1 LGLTLPHDAA
11 IFALLQRDYFIP
23 MRYPLLDGF
32 RGYFLVMMTVHH
44 LSFELFFPLQLLD
57 YTRFSTFGAAQGFVF
72 LSGVVVAM
80 VYGRKLITGSEAVM
94 RAALWQRIGLIYR
107 YHVGLIVVIL
117 LFSLAV
123 VYLGGQSPLA
133 LSNSQTPL
141 LNAIL
146 SLTLL
151 SGPPFID
158 ILPMYLVFMAF
169 TPAALNALHRGDVVQ
184 VAAVSLTLWLFAQT
198 GLYGLFLDWL
208 NGLLGLPHNGSF
220 RIGMYFDR
228 FAWQLVYV
236 CGLIAGMLWAKGRL
250 DLSRL
255 HDPRIAKLVPVLLG
269 LFVLFWLAKLGTE
282 IRALPEA
289 FRAALEVNLSHSHIS
304 LLRFANFAMMVL
316 LAVWLIV
323 VGPSHPNRIARA
335 AARGLRGLMTWRPF
349 VLLGQHSLL
358 VYSYHVALVYAV
370 TCLLPVP
377 SWSNLSQQ
385 VMSLACAAS
394 LLLPVYAARW
404 WQRHKAQP

>member
-1 LGLTLPHDAA
+1 
-11 IFALLQRDYFIP
+11 

-80 VYGRKLITGSEAVM
+80 VYGRKLIKGSEDGM
-94 RAALWQRIGLIYR
+94 RAALWQRIRLIYR
-107 YHVGLIVVIL
+107 YHAGLIALIL
-117 LFSLAV
+117 LFSLGV
-123 VYLGGQSPLA
+123 VHFGGQSQLA
-133 LSNSQTPL
+133 LSNSQALL
-141 LNAIL
+141 LNAVL

-151 SGPPFID
+151 SGPTFID

-169 TPAALNALHRGDVVQ
+169 TPAILVALHRGDGLL
-184 VAAVSLTLWLFAQT
+184 VAMISVALWLFAQT

-208 NGLLGLPHNGSF
+208 NAAIGLTQTGSF

-236 CGLIAGMLWAKGRL
+236 CGLIAGMIWAEGRL

-255 HDPRIAKLVPVLLG
+255 HDPRMAKVVPVLLV
-269 LFVLFWLAKLGTE
+269 LFVLFLLAKLGTE
-282 IRALPEA
+282 IPALPEA
-289 FRAALEVNLSHSHIS
+289 FRAALETNLSHSHIA

-316 LAVWLIV
+316 LAVWLIE
-323 VGPSHPNRIARA
+323 VGPSHPNRLIRA

-358 VYSYHVALVYAV
+358 VYSFHVVMVYAV
-370 TCLLPVP
+370 TCLLPVR
-377 SWSNLSQQ
+377 SWSILSQQ
-385 VMSLACAAS
+385 MMSLTCAAA
-394 LLLPVYAARW
+394 LLLPVYATRL
-404 WQRHKAQP
+404 WQRRKA